1 MAPEYLYRGEIST
14 KSDIYNLSM
23 HILDITTGEKNCGN
37 DKDRPARDFVLK
49 VRCYLMARRSSNILF
64 YKFMVHVVTSAQ
76 KPINSTG
83 TSKLE
88 LGGSNYI

>member
-14 KSDIYNLSM
+14 KSDIYSLGM
-23 HILDITTGEKNCGN
+23 LILEITTGEKSGGN
-37 DKDRPARDFVLK
+37 DKERSARHFVLK
-49 VRCYLMARRSSNILF
+49 VRCYMMARRSSNVLF
-64 YKFMVHVVTSAQ
+64 YNFMVQLVTSAH
-76 KPINSTG
+76 KPINSTA